1 MSAHIDSIELQLIVS
16 DRDLCAALEPHPDG
30 RERHDFAIASM
41 KIGALALTQAQGRI
55 DAERVRAEGD
65 RLLENLGQALS
76 HHQRTVA
83 EQIGTCL
90 KGYFDPKSGRFN
102 ERVERLIR
110 RDGELERLLR
120 SQIGSEGSELAQTLA
135 GHLGEHSPLM
145 QLLDPEASEGLV
157 GSLAVSV
164 EKTLGEQRERILSEF
179 SLDNKEGALSRLVVE
194 LAEHHGEV
202 SEALEKRI
210 GEVMAEFSLD
220 REDSALSRLVGRVEQ
235 AQHQI
240 SSEFSLDDEGSA
252 LARMK
257 RELLEVIDTQRQ
269 ANERFHGEVLGK
281 LAEMVARKQE
291 AARSTRHGDDFE
303 HAVFEQLNSL
313 SQRAGDIAT
322 PTGNTTGRIKN
333 CKKGDAV
340 IELGPE
346 HAAAGARIVTEA
358 KEDAS
363 YTLQKALA
371 EAEEA
376 RKNRDATVGLFVFSA
391 CSAPEGLEPLGRYG
405 NDVVLVW
412 DAEDTR
418 SDVVLVAGVSV
429 ARALCARGRA
439 RSDAEAADFD
449 AIERA
454 ILEIEKQARG
464 LDEVTRSAETI
475 KSGSEKILKR
485 AEIMRKAFGDQIE
498 TLTEKVRDL
507 HRLLDDVG
515 AE

>member
-1 MSAHIDSIELQLIVS
+1 MDSCPDSIELQLLVT
-16 DRDLCAALEPHPDG
+16 DPDLCSALEPHPEG

-41 KIGALALTQAQGRI
+41 KIGALALAQARGRI

-65 RLLENLGQALS
+65 RLLENLGQVLAEY
-76 HHQRTVA
+76 QRSVA
-83 EQIGTCL
+83 DQIGSCL
-90 KGYFDPKSGRFN
+90 KDYFDPESGRFN

-110 RDGELERLLR
+110 RDGELEQLLR
-120 SQIGSEGSELAQTLA
+120 RQIGGEGSELAQTLA
-135 GHLGEHSPLM
+135 GHIGEHSPLM
-145 QLLDPEASEGLV
+145 QLLDPEASDGLL
-157 GSLAVSV
+157 GSLAISV
-164 EKTLGEQRERILSEF
+164 EKRLGEQRERILSEF
-179 SLDNKEGALSRLVVE
+179 SLDNKEGALSRLVAE

-235 AQHQI
+235 AQRQI
-240 SSEFSLDDEGSA
+240 SSEFSLDEEGSA

-257 RELLEVIDTQRQ
+257 RELLDVIDTQRQ

-291 AARSTRHGDDFE
+291 AARSTSHGDDFE
-303 HAVFEQLNSL
+303 AALFDQLNTL
-313 SQRAGDIAT
+313 SQKAGDVAT
-322 PTGNTTGRIKN
+322 ATGSSTGRIKN
-333 CKKGDAV
+333 CKRGDIV
-340 IELGPE
+340 IEISPE
-346 HAAAGARIVTEA
+346 HTAARARIVAEA

-371 EAEEA
+371 EIEEA
-376 RKNRDATVGLFVFSA
+376 RKNRDAGVGLFVFSA
-391 CSAPEGLEPLGRYG
+391 SSAPDGLEPFGRYG

-412 DAEDTR
+412 DAEDPR
-418 SDVVLVAGVSV
+418 SDVVLVAGLSV
-429 ARALCARGRA
+429 ARALCARARA
-439 RSDAEAADFD
+439 RTNAEVADFD
-449 AIERA
+449 AIECA

-464 LDEVTRSAETI
+464 LDEMTRSAETI

-485 AEIMRKAFGDQIE
+485 AEIMRNAIGDQIE
-498 TLTEKVRDL
+498 TLTEKICEL
-507 HRLLDDVG
+507 HRLLSNSE